1 MWAKSEQH
9 PLTRKKGHIP
19 MVFISFLLHSILS
32 LEQFLANHQKS
43 ILAIAKHG
51 INSINVRVVG
61 KVLWEIKWLAAKY
74 DLVRSGAGSRIPGG
88 VMRPLNPRK
97 ESAPSSR
104 MPVNERAQVL
114 LDDAINYLSLPIT
127 LRVIRRAHA

>member
-1 MWAKSEQH
+1 
-9 PLTRKKGHIP
+9 

-74 DLVRSGAGSRIPGG
+74 DLVRSGAGSRVPRG
-88 VMRPLNPRK
+88 VMRPFSPRK
-97 ESAPSSR
+97 KFAPSSR
-104 MPVNERAQVL
+104 MTVNERAQVL
-114 LDDAINYLSLPIT
+114 LNDVIDDLSLPIT
-127 LRVIRRAHA
+127 LGVIGRAHAKVSATTPEELLPELAEE